1 MASSAKSGASASSN
15 CRGNSRSDDGIGRIA
30 LASIGAPCGAG
41 GEQDDDD
48 DDDEDEVVG
57 TPCDSN
63 SNLVIFAFVDG
74 ASPSSSRSM
83 SAVDSSS
90 ALRLDILNPPL

>member
-1 MASSAKSGASASSN
+1 MTASEESHWLLL
-15 CRGNSRSDDGIGRIA
+15 A
-30 LASIGAPCGAG
+30 LLAARG